1 MQATPLPSLP
11 LIEPDVQISRI
22 RLSCRPFIIG
32 LELPVLA
39 DIDSGTWAR
48 SLLSDVASISTD
60 AVYPAEDPS
69 GSYRHPD
76 SFGRLFRSRPLGQ
89 AAAYS
94 LDCCVPTVGPLRSR
108 RVRPFFATMG
118 PSDSRRDAA
127 VLGGSLRFRELSFP
141 ARHLQPPRR
150 ARRLLVNVSS
160 PPATGFS
167 ILGSMATLIW
177 CNEAESSSLVL
188 RLTGSPLRASAW
200 GLLLSPPHRLLAVHS
215 SNKFISFHMNRQL
228 RFILTHRITLMARI
242 RMEMASRICHPTC
255 PPLPWLRLEPVEG
268 SPRSSAGWPLG
279 WAEIVRLRSP

>member
-1 MQATPLPSLP
+1 M
-11 LIEPDVQISRI
+11 
-22 RLSCRPFIIG
+22 
-32 LELPVLA
+32 
-39 DIDSGTWAR
+39 
-48 SLLSDVASISTD
+48 LSDVAPISTD

-94 LDCCVPTVGPLRSR
+94 LDCCLPTVGPLRSR

-167 ILGSMATLIW
+167 ILGSMATLILR
-177 CNEAESSSLVL
+177 NEAESSSLVL

-200 GLLLSPPHRLLAVHS
+200 GLLLSPPHRLLDVHS

-228 RFILTHRITLMARI
+228 RFILTHPRRKDAK
-242 RMEMASRICHPTC
+242 
-255 PPLPWLRLEPVEG
+255 EG
-268 SPRSSAGWPLG
+268 ILFT
-279 WAEIVRLRSP
+279 IQNF

>member
-1 MQATPLPSLP
+1 MTCGKQPGYHRGTEIQRQEEGGSIQWGQSHGRVESDGRPLQAMPLPSLP

-22 RLSCRPFIIG
+22 RLSCRPFVIG
-32 LELPVLA
+32 LEIPVLA
-39 DIDSGTWAR
+39 DIDSETWVR
-48 SLLSDVASISTD
+48 SSLSDVASISTD

-167 ILGSMATLIW
+167 ISGSMATLIW

-200 GLLLSPPHRLLAVHS
+200 GLLLSPPHGLLAVHS

-228 RFILTHRITLMARI
+228 RFILTHQMDTNG
-242 RMEMASRICHPTC
+242 HK
-255 PPLPWLRLEPVEG
+255 
-268 SPRSSAGWPLG
+268 
-279 WAEIVRLRSP
+279 